1 MQGVYGLPKCLGED
15 HRLCDY
21 ARRLLN
27 YGAYTSWIQR
37 LLVQVGTLIVIL
49 MLHKQLI
56 TIPRLSTGMTPWQRL
71 STLPSLC
78 SWQTS
83 TIRCSKTLNLLLL
96 IGPYYEHT
104 LSSDWFNIIA
114 AQGPEKN
121 ASYATNLA
129 AVEKLVLVQV

>member
-1 MQGVYGLPKCLGED
+1 MKGVYGLPKCLGED

-27 YGAYTSWIQR
+27 YGAYTTWIQR
-37 LLVQVGTLIVIL
+37 LLVQVGTLISISI
-49 MLHKQLI
+49 LHKQPL
-56 TIPRLSTGMTPWQRL
+56 TFPRLSTGMTPWQRL

-78 SWQTS
+78 SWLTS
-83 TIRCSKTLNLLLL
+83 TIRCSKSTSSDWSILL
-96 IGPYYEHT
+96 YY
-104 LSSDWFNIIA
+104 SSDWFSIIA
-114 AQGPEKN
+114 LQGPEKN

>member
-15 HRLCDY
+15 HTLCDY

-27 YGAYTSWIQR
+27 YGAYTTWIQR
-37 LLVQVGTLIVIL
+37 LLVQVSTLISISI
-49 MLHKQLI
+49 LHKQLL
-56 TIPRLSTGMTPWQRL
+56 TFPRLSTGMTPWQRL

-78 SWQTS
+78 SWLTS
-83 TIRCSKTLNLLLL
+83 TIRCSKST
-96 IGPYYEHT
+96 
-104 LSSDWFNIIA
+104 SSDWFNIIA